1 MRTNVAMR
9 HGHLAAET
17 QEKIREKAEKINR
30 VHDRVSGIDVTID
43 LEHADSPTVEFQVSV
58 DGAKDFVAH
67 TETQNGNL
75 LGAVEATV
83 HKIEQQLKKYK
94 RKVIDQHR
102 TGAHKHLPL
111 PDQELG
117 SESADSDE

>member
-9 HGHLAAET
+9 HGHLAADT
-17 QEKIREKAEKINR
+17 QERIREKAQKVSR
-30 VHDRVSGIDVTID
+30 FHDRVSGIDITID

-58 DGAKDFVAH
+58 DGTNDFVAH
-67 TETQNGNL
+67 TETQGGNL

-83 HKIEQQLKKYK
+83 QKIEQQLKKYK
-94 RKVIDQHR
+94 QKVIDQHR

-111 PDQELG
+111 PDQELEEQD
-117 SESADSDE
+117 SEE